1 MRLSPGASQSNTP
14 NTMPFLTL
22 AQAKSHLR
30 IDDSDGDTDL
40 TLKLAAAERAATEY
54 LNCNVY
60 ADQTALST
68 AIAAVPA
75 TLAAAKVTYDAAYL
89 VAIAIEDADVSL
101 IEQAYAMTVYMR
113 AVYAATRTRAGIVI
127 NEQVQSAM
135 LLILGRLYEVR
146 EDDAELPRAA
156 QDLLSPFRCYA

>member
-1 MRLSPGASQSNTP
+1 MA
-14 NTMPFLTL
+14 FITL
-22 AQAKSHLR
+22 DQAKAHLR
-30 IDDSDGDTDL
+30 IDDSAGDTDL

-54 LNCNVY
+54 LQCNVY
-60 ADQTALST
+60 VDAPTLAA

-89 VAIAIEDADVSL
+89 VAIAIEDADISL

-113 AVYAATRTRAGIVI
+113 VVYAATRTRQGIVI

-135 LLILGRLYEVR
+135 LLLTEFLVEKRDECEMASHRLLDPY
-146 EDDAELPRAA
+146 
-156 QDLLSPFRCYA
+156 RCYA

>member
-1 MRLSPGASQSNTP
+1 MSNI
-14 NTMPFLTL
+14 TL
-22 AQAKSHLR
+22 AQAKAHLR
-30 IDDSDGDTDL
+30 IDDSAGDTDL
-40 TLKLAAAERAATEY
+40 TLKIAAAERAAIEY
-54 LNCNVY
+54 LQCNVY
-60 ADQTALST
+60 ADQTALNA

-89 VAIAIEDADVSL
+89 VAVAITDPDLSL

-113 AVYAATRTRAGIVI
+113 AVYEATRTRQGIVI

-146 EDDAELPRAA
+146 EDDAEMPRAA
-156 QDLLSPFRCYA
+156 QDLLNPFRCYA